1 MYNRFDCIKKGGKDL
16 PTELTSELNKA
27 QHMQTHCG
35 AGSLAHRRDAPDYR
49 CDTWVPAFIL
59 SLKQVF

>member
-1 MYNRFDCIKKGGKDL
+1 MYNRFDCIKKGRKDL

-27 QHMQTHCG
+27 QHMQRHCG
-35 AGSLAHRRDAPDYR
+35 AGSLAHRRMPQTTG
-49 CDTWVPAFIL
+49 CDTWGPAFIL